1 MARAAGTI
9 KGPVIITAGIAR
21 LRRDFEAMIPEA
33 RGEVRQVIR
42 SAVQPVAA
50 AARRRMPL
58 GDDRVSAGA
67 SSAHIRDTIVG
78 RVRGD
83 RGVVMTRHP
92 GARANEFGDTIS
104 PKGAP
109 ITLPERSMLRGAL
122 TQQAPVVIR
131 AIEVGFERLA
141 RRHGFH

>member
-9 KGPVIITAGIAR
+9 KGPVIYTAGIAR

-33 RGEVRQVIR
+33 RGEVRRIVR
-42 SAVQPVAA
+42 YAVQPVAA
-50 AARRRMPL
+50 MARRRMPL

-78 RVRGD
+78 RVRGN
-83 RGVVMTRHP
+83 RGIVTTRHP
-92 GARANEFGDTIS
+92 GARANEFGDTIA

-122 TQQAPVVIR
+122 TEAAPLVIR
-131 AIEVGFERLA
+131 RLEFGFGQLS